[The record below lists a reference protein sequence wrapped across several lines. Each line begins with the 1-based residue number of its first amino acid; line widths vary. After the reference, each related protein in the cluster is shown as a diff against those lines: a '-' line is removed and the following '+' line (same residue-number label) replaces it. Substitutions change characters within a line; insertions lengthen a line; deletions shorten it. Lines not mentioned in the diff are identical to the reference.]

1 MSSSEVVGAARG
13 TPDQQADVTASFS
26 QNFQELLQSGL
37 ILTGATKNRES
48 REQMLGLLRNSSVA
62 SSKLLLAAKALSVD
76 PNGPNVQNQLA
87 AAARS
92 VTDSIN
98 SLLNLCSTS
107 GPGQKE
113 CDSALRNIEVHM
125 YDTSAC
131 TCTCNV

>member
-1 MSSSEVVGAARG
+1 MVSSARG
-13 TPDQQADVTASFS
+13 TPDQQTVVTAHFS
-26 QNFQELLQSGL
+26 ENFQELLQNGL
-37 ILTGATKNRES
+37 MLTGATKNKES

-87 AAARS
+87 AAARN

-113 CDSALRNIEVHM
+113 CDSALRNIEVNFM
-125 YDTSAC
+125 
-131 TCTCNV
+131 